1 MRIELSLHR
10 MQDGEPQPLD
20 DRRYLH
26 DHGFATVQ
34 DEETISLETPDGG
47 SAWVVGAGPGG
58 WGEHGGTTAVELSI
72 DVLSV
77 QLAQVL
83 HSYAE
88 LSGMIVARLPA
99 AVYVTAAD
107 QARHLPPQ
115 WPTPVVCLTGER
127 LFELLSEPREPS
139 APCRP

>member
-77 QLAQVL
+77 Q
-83 HSYAE
+83 
-88 LSGMIVARLPA
+88 SGIIVAPLPA

-127 LFELLSEPREPS
+127 LFELLRE
-139 APCRP
+139 A